1 MGSMHE
7 DGVKVDQIN
16 SAVMEGLE
24 IVEENTVI
32 MGGSLHESSIIIE
45 WDQEGR
51 GSQCI

>member
-1 MGSMHE
+1 M

-16 SAVMEGLE
+16 NAVMEVVD
-24 IVEENTVI
+24 IVEDNAVI

-45 WDQEGR
+45 WDQGGR